1 MKDNNR
7 AVRDSMQHMQELE
20 NRIGYTFEQPSLL
33 EVALTHP
40 SYSGKDHYERLEFLG
55 DAVLEL
61 SISDYLFENHPDLNE
76 GALTQKR
83 SEIVRAKTLVHVAE
97 KIGLGGYLA
106 LGKGELMSGGRE
118 KPSILENAMEAVF
131 GAVYLDGGYY
141 PAKAVIVGLLHDA
154 LGTNAFANGDGDY
167 KSQLQEMVQK
177 TVKKDINYLV
187 SNQEGP
193 PHNMTFYVR
202 LIVGGKVIC
211 EGIGSSK
218 KEAEQNAAKFAIEN
232 FDKIYEGENGA

>member
-1 MKDNNR
+1 
-7 AVRDSMQHMQELE
+7 MQQLQELE

-40 SYSGKDHYERLEFLG
+40 SYSGKNHYERLEFLG

-61 SISDYLFENHPDLNE
+61 SISDYLFERHPGASE

-83 SEIVRAKTLVHVAE
+83 AEIVRAKTLVRVAE
-97 KIGLGGYLA
+97 KIELGKYLA

-131 GAVYLDGGYY
+131 GAIYMDGGFY
-141 PAKAVIVGLLHDA
+141 PAKAVIIGLFHDVIDR
-154 LGTNAFANGDGDY
+154 GPFAGGEGDY

-202 LIVGGKVIC
+202 LIVGGNVIC

-232 FDKIYEGENGA
+232 FDKIYEGEKR